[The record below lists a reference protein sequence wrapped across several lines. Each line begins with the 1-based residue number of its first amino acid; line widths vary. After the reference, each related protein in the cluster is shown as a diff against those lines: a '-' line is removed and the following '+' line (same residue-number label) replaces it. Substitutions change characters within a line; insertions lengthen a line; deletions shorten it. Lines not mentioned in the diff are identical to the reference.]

1 MSDDKKILEQAVA
14 EVSKIVMEMSAVQL
28 GPKQASMVE
37 SRLRS
42 RISRLGMK
50 GFDTYLAHLKAHRES
65 ESQALLSLLTTH
77 HTYFFRE
84 FSHFEFLI
92 NKGLENLVAKARSRG
107 DKKIRIWSAACSRGQ
122 EAYSLAMFFSFHLK
136 EMAPDV
142 SFEIWATDIDQESI
156 EHGKNAV
163 YRIEDL
169 KQIPAMYARDNWA
182 RGTGEIKDFAKI
194 RDHLR
199 QNVSFEKVSLTSPQA
214 ALKDKNFD
222 VVFCRN
228 VFIYFDQAQIAA
240 SVKHILGHLDTDGL
254 FFIGV
259 SESLNGL
266 SLPVHTLAPSV
277 YCQPEAAQK
286 KVKSKSPSSPAPS
299 SYAVPEVAAG
309 PTKPLRVLC
318 VDDSPVILTLL
329 KKVLTLEHGYE
340 VVATAPNGEDAW
352 NWLKKNKADLMT
364 LDIHMPVMDGVSFLQ
379 TVPKDVRPPVLVIS
393 SVNRDDPALGQKVL
407 SLGAIDYVEK
417 PSLENMGQA
426 SNEIRAKLRLGL
438 RKAAP
443 ASTSTPAPVKSAPAV
458 KAMSAKPAA
467 TGSATAKPVV
477 EKFSVKK
484 QLSESQSGK
493 KKVLIVD
500 DSATIRHLLRQVLSQ
515 EGTLEVVAEA
525 ERPSQVEALIEQFQP
540 DVITLDIHMPEMD
553 GVTLLRKIYPKYQIP
568 TVMISS
574 ISRAEGPQVLQALES
589 GAVDYIQK
597 PTLEELAILGP
608 EIRERIRH
616 AALSKK
622 RGAQK
627 AVKKVQSRTFAA
639 DALILIGAS
648 TGGTEALRHV
658 FQSMPSQIPPILV
671 VQHIPPVFSAA
682 FASRLNQLCDFEVKE
697 AEDGDEVLSNRIL
710 IAPGGKQMGIVK
722 KADRLF
728 VKVNDDPAMNR
739 HRPSVDYL
747 FQSAA
752 NLKLPHLVAG
762 ILTGM
767 GNDGAKG
774 MKTLRQMGART
785 VGQDEAT
792 CVVYG
797 MPREAAN
804 LGAVEFVKPLEEVA
818 DQLLMLAM
826 KIEKKKKTA

>member
-1 MSDDKKILEQAVA
+1 MSEDKKLVEQAVA

-28 GPKQASMVE
+28 GAKQASMVE

-50 GFDTYLAHLKAHRES
+50 GFDTYLSHLRAHRET

-84 FSHFEFLI
+84 FSHFEFII
-92 NKGLENLVAKARSRG
+92 NKGLENLVAKARSRS

-156 EHGKNAV
+156 EHGRNAV
-163 YRIEDL
+163 YRVEDL
-169 KQIPAMYARDNWA
+169 KQIPAMYARDHWA
-182 RGTGEIKDFAKI
+182 RGTGAIKDFAKI
-194 RDHLR
+194 RDDLKSTVR
-199 QNVSFEKVSLTSPQA
+199 FEKVSLTSPEA
-214 ALKDKNFD
+214 ALKGKNFD

-228 VFIYFDQAQIAA
+228 VFIYFDQTQIAA
-240 SVKHILGHLDTDGL
+240 SVKHILNHLDPDGL

-266 SLPVHTLAPSV
+266 SLPVNTLGPSV
-277 YCQPEAAQK
+277 YARSDSGAK
-286 KVKSKSPSSPAPS
+286 KSSPVVKAP
-299 SYAVPEVAAG
+299 PVAAA
-309 PTKPLRVLC
+309 PPRPLRVLC

-340 VVATAPNGEDAW
+340 VVATAPNGEEAW
-352 NWLKKNKADLMT
+352 NWLKKNKCDLMT

-379 TVPKDVRPPVLVIS
+379 TVPQETRPPVLVIS

-407 SLGAIDYVEK
+407 KLGAIDYVEK
-417 PSLENMGQA
+417 PSLENMAQA
-426 SNEIRAKLRLGL
+426 GNEIRSKLKLGL
-438 RKAAP
+438 RKINPMSATPSTATPTTSRPTSSSPAPSAPKAAP
-443 ASTSTPAPVKSAPAV
+443 QPVD
-458 KAMSAKPAA
+458 
-467 TGSATAKPVV
+467 
-477 EKFSVKK
+477 KFSVKK
-484 QLSESQSGK
+484 TLSVSSSGK

-500 DSATIRHLLRQVLSQ
+500 DSATIRHLLRQILSK

-553 GVTLLRKIYPKYQIP
+553 GVTLLKKIYPKYQIP

-597 PTLEELAILGP
+597 PTLEELATLGP

-622 RGAQK
+622 RIQK
-627 AVKKVQSRTFAA
+627 AVTKVQSRTYNPETI
-639 DALILIGAS
+639 ILIGAS

-658 FQSMPSQIPPILV
+658 FQSMPAQIPPILV

-697 AEDGDEVLSNRIL
+697 AQDGDEVRPNRIL
-710 IAPGGKQMGIVK
+710 IAPGGKQMGMVK
-722 KADRLF
+722 RGEKL
-728 VKVNDDPAMNR
+728 VVVINDDPAVNR

-752 NLKLPHLVAG
+752 NLKLPHLVVG

-767 GNDGAKG
+767 GADGAKG
-774 MKTLRQMGART
+774 MKTLRTMGART

-804 LGAVEFVKPLEEVA
+804 LGAVEFVKPLEAVA
-818 DQLLMLAM
+818 DQILELSM
-826 KIEKKKKTA
+826 KTEKKKKTA